1 MGTVR
6 MEKSGYRRS
15 KLRLRGGGNGVV
27 IHGMEREF
35 EFEESFTKLADTSGR
50 MRKRVNVDSYD
61 PDNTPR
67 KAIGN
72 QNEVKLLGK
81 FDANE
86 NLENVEGG
94 GKKLA
99 MVACSSLGFLLLF
112 AVGSVLCFKKH
123 SKGTLN
129 DGGQVAYCSKTRRN
143 WVKKHFV
150 QFNFITSERLYF
162 GIS

>member
-1 MGTVR
+1 MHRATDEPTNFLDHVMGTVR

-15 KLRLRGGGNGVV
+15 KLRLRGGGNGGGGVV

-50 MRKRVNVDSYD
+50 MRKRVNVDNYN
-61 PDNTPR
+61 PDNTR
-67 KAIGN
+67 KGIAG

-143 WVKKHFV
+143 
-150 QFNFITSERLYF
+150 
-162 GIS
+162 